1 MIVIFIYLEYN
12 QPTLRY
18 IADEIDK
25 KLEELLAIRG
35 KCGKINSA
43 YDSTFSYQSKYISG
57 SKHGRLILNHNI
69 LSENESSKSLIDF
82 MDMVFSLKK
91 SSVLNQINPRFVT
104 LQMR

>member
-35 KCGKINSA
+35 KCGKKTCGN
-43 YDSTFSYQSKYISG
+43 YF
-57 SKHGRLILNHNI
+57 NI
-69 LSENESSKSLIDF
+69 L
-82 MDMVFSLKK
+82 
-91 SSVLNQINPRFVT
+91 T
-104 LQMR
+104 